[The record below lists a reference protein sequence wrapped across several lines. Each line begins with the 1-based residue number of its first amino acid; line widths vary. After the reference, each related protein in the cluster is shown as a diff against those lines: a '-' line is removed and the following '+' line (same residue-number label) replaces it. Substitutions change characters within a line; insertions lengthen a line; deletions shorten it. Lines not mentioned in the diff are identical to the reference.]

1 MGNTQRG
8 RRLIS
13 GVLLCAVLACTF
25 ARPAYAVDQENTGVA
40 LSAPLAAS
48 EQAESINATRMTS
61 VVRYSPYY
69 SGIVIGCLEDGT
81 EVKVL
86 GTKGSFYKIDCYEMK
101 GYIAMSQVEK
111 REDGTYYVKCKAD
124 SSESQKLPT
133 VSSEQLLTLRAEL
146 EQAARSMLGVPY
158 LWGGTSRKGIDC
170 SGFTQY
176 SYRKIGYEL
185 NRTAVSQLAN
195 GIVVAKAD
203 MRPGDLVYFKNTTDN
218 GRIATHVGIYL
229 GDGKMIHSGAS
240 KGVVVVSLDQDYWQ
254 EHFLCARRVLLTAA
268 VVQELTP
275 DTGITQDINSSYWR
289 DNSQTQTESGNFIFA
304 GIQILFLHF

>member
-8 RRLIS
+8 RRLVI
-13 GVLLCAVLACTF
+13 GVLLCAILTCTF
-25 ARPAYAVDQENTGVA
+25 ARPARAVEQENTGVA

-48 EQAESINATRMTS
+48 QTSAINAPRMTS
-61 VVRYSPYY
+61 VVHYSAYY
-69 SGIVIGCLEDGT
+69 SGAVIGCIEDGS
-81 EVKVL
+81 VLKVL

-101 GYIAMSQVEK
+101 GYIAKSQVEK
-111 REDGTYYVKCKAD
+111 REDGNYYVKCNAD

-133 VSSEQLLTLRAEL
+133 ISSEQLLTLRANL
-146 EQAARSMLGVPY
+146 EKAARGMLGVPY
-158 LWGGTSRKGIDC
+158 LWGGTTRKGIDC

-176 SYRKIGYEL
+176 SYRKIGYTI

-203 MRPGDLVYFKNTTDN
+203 MRPGDLVFFKNTTDN

-240 KGVVVVSLDQDYWQ
+240 NGVVVVSLSLDYWQ
-254 EHFLCARRVLLTAA
+254 QHFLCARRVLLTTS
-268 VVQELTP
+268 VVQNLTP
-275 DTGITQDINSSYWR
+275 EAGITQDINSSYWR
-289 DNSQTQTESGNFIFA
+289 DNSQTQEESGNFIFP
-304 GIQILFLHF
+304 GIHTMLLHF

>member
-13 GVLLCAVLACTF
+13 GLLLCAVLICTF
-25 ARPAYAVDQENTGVA
+25 ARPAHAVEQENTGVA

-48 EQAESINATRMTS
+48 QEASAITATRMTS
-61 VVRYSPYY
+61 VVHYSAYY
-69 SGIVIGCLEDGT
+69 SGAIIGCVEDGT
-81 EVKVL
+81 QIKVL
-86 GTKGSFYKIDCYEMK
+86 GTKGNFYKIDCYEMK
-101 GYIAMSQVEK
+101 GYIAKSQVEK

-124 SSESQKLPT
+124 SSESRKLPT
-133 VSSEQLLTLRAEL
+133 VSSEQLLTLRANL
-146 EQAARSMLGVPY
+146 EKEARKMLGVPY
-158 LWGGTSRKGIDC
+158 LWGGTSRRGIDC

-195 GIVVAKAD
+195 GLVVAKAD
-203 MRPGDLVYFKNTTDN
+203 MRPGDLVFFKNTTDN

-254 EHFLCARRVLLTAA
+254 EHFLCARRVLITAA
-268 VVQELTP
+268 VAQTLTP
-275 DTGITQDINSSYWR
+275 DVEATQDINSSYWR
-289 DNSQTQTESGNFIFA
+289 NNSQTQTESGNFIFA
-304 GIQILFLHF
+304 GIHTLLLHF